1 MLIIPGGSVMTPSHL
16 RSLVYGILG
25 CGIAISSLVW
35 AKAIGAKG
43 LWSNEAGPV
52 HSGLTAHEWGT
63 FTSIAGEQGQAVEW
77 SPQTGSTDLPE
88 FVEHLRTPQFKLGLR
103 GTVRM
108 ETPVLYFYD
117 SREETVSVKVK
128 FNQGLI
134 TEWYPHASRV
144 EPEGNLLDVSRYQ
157 PEAGGSIAWETVTT
171 SPSGRATFP
180 RENSENHYY
189 AARTTSATPLRV
201 KTPRGEQQEKFLFYR
216 GVGAFAP
223 PVSARLTADSKLLVE
238 NRDAEEIPGVILF
251 ERRGENVGY
260 RIGGGVQDKSFLE
273 APELTGSVDSLGR
286 ELEGMLVNEGLY
298 QDEAHAMVETWRNSW
313 FEEGSRLLYLVPADF
328 VNRVLPLSITPAPIR
343 TSRVFVGR
351 LEIVTPAT
359 EKAVEQALVAHD
371 RATLELYGRFLE
383 PILETIMT
391 KENNPER
398 LRQIQRALSNYYSLE
413 VARNL
418 GTN

>member
-1 MLIIPGGSVMTPSHL
+1 MTPKHL

-25 CGIAISSLVW
+25 CSIAISSLVW
-35 AKAIGAKG
+35 AKGIGAKG
-43 LWSNEAGPV
+43 RWSNGARPV
-52 HSGLTAHEWGT
+52 YSGLTAHEWGT

-77 SPQTGSTDLPE
+77 SPQTGSTDLPA

-117 SREETVSVKVK
+117 SREETVSVKVS
-128 FNQGLI
+128 FNHGLI

-144 EPEGNLLDVSRYQ
+144 EPSGSLLDL
-157 PEAGGSIAWETVTT
+157 GGSIAWETVTT
-171 SPSGRATFP
+171 SPSLRADFP
-180 RENSENHYY
+180 RGTEENHYY
-189 AARTTSATPLRV
+189 AARATSATPLRV
-201 KTPRGEQQEKFLFYR
+201 KTPAGEQQEKFLFYR

-223 PVSARLTADSKLLVE
+223 PVSARLTANGKLLVE
-238 NRDAEEIPGVILF
+238 NRGAEEITSVILF

-260 RIGGGVQDKSFLE
+260 RIGSGVQDKFILE

-286 ELEGMLVNEGLY
+286 DLEGMLVNQGLY
-298 QDEAHAMVETWRNSW
+298 QDEAHAMVETWRTSW

-328 VNRVLPLSITPAPIR
+328 VNRVLPLSITPAPIQ

-359 EKAVEQALVAHD
+359 EKAVEQALLAHD
-371 RATLELYGRFLE
+371 RATLDSYGRFLE
-383 PILETIMT
+383 SILQMIMT
-391 KENNPER
+391 KEKNPER
-398 LRQIQRALSNYYSLE
+398 LRQIQSALSNYYSSE